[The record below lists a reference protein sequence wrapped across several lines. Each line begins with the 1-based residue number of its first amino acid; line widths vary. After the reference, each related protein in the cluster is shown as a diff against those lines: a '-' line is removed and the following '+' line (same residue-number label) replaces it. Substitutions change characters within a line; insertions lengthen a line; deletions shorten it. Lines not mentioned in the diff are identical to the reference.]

1 MCLATCAFDFLPAM
15 SNVALEQTGLLRVEA
30 LLSHSRNAWRI
41 PSTGSCKL
49 KSVEARRKFV
59 QTCRCKGAIC
69 EVDGFTHFGAANFSP
84 VK

>member
-1 MCLATCAFDFLPAM
+1 MLGGYLVRA
-15 SNVALEQTGLLRVEA
+15 RV
-30 LLSHSRNAWRI
+30 N
-41 PSTGSCKL
+41 L